1 MMIAPLPT
9 SVCSKLKPQTEPCAP
24 LGNRIQIANNWTRW
38 RGIFK
43 GLSQD
48 GRADFSED
56 LRCSLFN
63 ADLSNEPI
71 LSARSISL
79 DCTYLCAKEKL
90 ERIRPEDKNEF
101 VEKIKQ
107 N

>member
-1 MMIAPLPT
+1 MMKAPLPT
-9 SVCSKLKPQTEPCAP
+9 SVRRKLKPQTEPCAP
-24 LGNRIQIANNWTRW
+24 LGIRILIANNCTRW

-56 LRCSLFN
+56 LRGSLFN

-71 LSARSISL
+71 LSARSTSL

-90 ERIRPEDKNEF
+90 ERIRPEEENEF
-101 VEKIKQ
+101 VENINK